1 MSRLKKIL
9 SFGLCLAMLTSLF
22 SVPTYAG
29 GNSGGSESEIGFEY
43 QLNPGMGEWEPDK
56 IQMG

>member
-1 MSRLKKIL
+1 
-9 SFGLCLAMLTSLF
+9 MLTSLY

-43 QLNPGMGEWEPDK
+43 QLNPGMEEWEPDK

>member
-1 MSRLKKIL
+1 
-9 SFGLCLAMLTSLF
+9 MLTSLF
-22 SVPTYAG
+22 SIPYAG

-43 QLNPGMGEWEPDK
+43 QLKPGMEEWESDK